1 MDNYKYNVLCKKR
14 VFFCVKV
21 ILVYFGVFSFTL
33 SYFIS
38 DAFQCVWEIAWH
50 VYLQLFYI
58 FVCVCCLNCLF
69 IRHYFWG
76 CMCYIQYEM
85 FYFFFIAF
93 VVIILIIN
101 YWGVFTKLC
110 PLILNFFSFCSFY
123 LFSFMSRSE
132 GLKMLFFNSPSNMI
146 GLWHSLITGNNISC
160 FFYQTYKYLKY
171 IFY

>member
-1 MDNYKYNVLCKKR
+1 MCKGYFSLFWCI
-14 VFFCVKV
+14 FFY
-21 ILVYFGVFSFTL
+21 IELFHQWRL
-33 SYFIS
+33 SMR
-38 DAFQCVWEIAWH
+38 DCVWEIAWH

-123 LFSFMSRSE
+123 PFYFMSRSE

-146 GLWHSLITGNNISC
+146 GLWHSLITGNNVSC
-160 FFYQTYKYLKY
+160 FFTKPTN
-171 IFY
+171 I